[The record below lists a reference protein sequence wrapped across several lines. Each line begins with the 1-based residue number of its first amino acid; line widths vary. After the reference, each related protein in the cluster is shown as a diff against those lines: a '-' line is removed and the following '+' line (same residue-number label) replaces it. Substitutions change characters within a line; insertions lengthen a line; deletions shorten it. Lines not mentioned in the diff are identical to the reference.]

1 MFPDNIAMP
10 IAPGVQVGG
19 FMPDQPFIYQL
30 KDTLELAYKD
40 GITRILNWKTD
51 FDQIQGQFLD
61 GNDLFSFSVT
71 PDSVSYHPIPS
82 SQQEAPASQ
91 KQDSADK
98 RCGVGRA
105 CGEGCVSRT
114 KGCQVEGF
122 IVGREAKLTIAAAKT
137 EIVLK
142 EHQTRI
148 AEKLENQKGLIV
160 YHGLGSGKT
169 LTAINAA
176 ERYGGAAVITP
187 ASLRDN
193 FKKELVKSDA
203 KGHYDLYSYDEFRM
217 HPPNLKGRMLIV
229 DEAHRLRNS
238 STQTTQAIA
247 SAAKDANK
255 VLLLTGTPLQNK
267 PHEIAPLINIAAGRD
282 VLPNNEV
289 AFNTRYLNK
298 KKVQPNL
305 ADIVFNHAPAHTVVE
320 PKNLKEFKRQTAQY
334 VDYYHPTQEGYP
346 TATKHTVEVE
356 MDKGQVSTYRAW
368 AKDMSPS
375 TRRKMRAH
383 LPLDKQE
390 SGELTA
396 FINAHRQIANTP
408 QGFDRDT
415 KTLSPKLKMIADSV
429 ETSEGPSLVYSNYL
443 YSGTMPLAN
452 ELERRGISHSTFTG
466 DMNDKQKKQA
476 VNDYNSG
483 KIRALIVSSS
493 GGEGL
498 DLKNTA
504 QVHIM
509 EPHWHGEKIQQV
521 VGRAIRYQSH
531 ASLPEDK
538 RHVDVYQYLSTMPE
552 PWAPWAKK
560 EPTADQYL
568 NEMSQKKKELNQ
580 KFLQNFQPDRKDA
593 YSIGRMAQEQGVE
606 HLLILDSSEYWAGYL
621 AAGQKRRSQP

>member
-1 MFPDNIAMP
+1 MSNTIP
-10 IAPGVQVGG
+10 
-19 FMPDQPFIYQL
+19 PDQPFIYQL

-40 GITRILNWKTD
+40 GITRILNWQTD

-61 GNDLFSFSVT
+61 GKDLFSFSIT

-82 SQQEAPASQ
+82 SQKE
-91 KQDSADK
+91 DRFDDL
-98 RCGVGRA
+98 CEVGRA

-122 IVGREAKLTIAAAKT
+122 RVGREAKLTIAAAKT
-137 EIVLK
+137 DIVLK

-176 ERYGGAAVITP
+176 EKYGGAAVITP

-193 FKKELVKSDA
+193 FKKELVKSGA
-203 KGHYDLYSYDEFRM
+203 KGQYDIYSYDEFRM
-217 HPPNLKGRMLIV
+217 HPPDLKGRMLIV

-247 SAAKDANK
+247 SAAKGANK

-267 PHEIAPLINIAAGRD
+267 PHELAPLINIAAGRD
-282 VLPNNEV
+282 VLPGNEI

-298 KKVQPNL
+298 KKVQPSV
-305 ADIVFNHAPAHTVVE
+305 ADIVFNHAPAHTIVE

-346 TATKHTVEVE
+346 TVTKQTVEIE

-368 AKDMSPS
+368 AKEMSPS
-375 TRRKMRAH
+375 TRRKMRDH

-396 FINAHRQIANTP
+396 FINAHRQISNTP
-408 QGFDRDT
+408 QGFDRD
-415 KTLSPKLKMIADSV
+415 KQTLSPKLKTIADSV

-443 YSGTMPLAN
+443 YSGTMPLSN

-476 VNDYNSG
+476 VDDYNSG

-531 ASLPEDK
+531 AALPEDK
-538 RHVDVYQYLSTMPE
+538 RHVDVYQYISAMPE

-560 EPTADQYL
+560 ETTADQYL

-580 KFLQNFQPDRKDA
+580 KFLQQFQTDRKDA
-593 YSIGRMAQEQGVE
+593 YSLGLMAQEQGVG

-621 AAGQKRRSQP
+621 AAGQKRIGKKQA